1 MRALNNKRMKAA
13 SSSIKKAYR
22 RLFADGDKYGLCDEL
37 EKAYLAIS
45 AELEEG
51 SGLLEALEQLIRDCD
66 RFNISHSIGQS
77 LYRANCAIY
86 EATGACSHGVTDGA
100 CKECY
105 MYSATDDEPLIKIDA
120 DERFLTTS
128 AVENMVGLRRVS
140 IWKLVKQGRFPSPIK
155 IENKTNRYRL
165 SEVVCWMQHQANKS
179 INKGSAK

>member
-1 MRALNNKRMKAA
+1 MNVYRNKRMRAA
-13 SSSIKKAYR
+13 ASSIKKAWR
-22 RLFADGDKYGLCDEL
+22 LLFADGDRHGMRDEL
-37 EKAYLAIS
+37 EKAYLVIS
-45 AELEEG
+45 AELEED
-51 SGLLEALEQLIRDCD
+51 SDLLEALQQLVRDCD
-66 RFNISHSIGQS
+66 RLNISHSIGQS

-128 AVENMVGLRRVS
+128 EVEKMVGLKRVAL
-140 IWKLVKQGRFPSPIK
+140 WRLVKNGRFPAPIK
-155 IENKTNRYRL
+155 YENSRNRYRL

-179 INKGSAK
+179 INKGE

>member
-1 MRALNNKRMKAA
+1 MSVLNNKRMKAA
-13 SSSIKKAYR
+13 ASSIKKAYR
-22 RLFADGDKYGLCDEL
+22 KLFADGDKYGLCDEL

-45 AELEEG
+45 AELEEV
-51 SGLLEALEQLIRDCD
+51 SDLLEALEQLIRDCD

-105 MYSATDDEPLIKIDA
+105 MYSATDAEPLIKIAA

-128 AVENMVGLRRVS
+128 EVEKMVGLKRVTL
-140 IWKLVKQGRFPSPIK
+140 WRWVKDGRFPSPIK
-155 IENKTNRYRL
+155 YENSKNRYRL

-179 INKGSAK
+179 INKGE

>member
-1 MRALNNKRMKAA
+1 MSLLNNKRMKAV

-22 RLFADGDKYGLCDEL
+22 KLFADGDEHGLCDEL

-45 AELEEG
+45 AELEEV
-51 SGLLEALEQLIRDCD
+51 SDLLEALQQLVCDCD
-66 RFNISHSIGQS
+66 RLNISHSIGQS

-105 MYSATDDEPLIKIDA
+105 MYSAEAVEPLIKIDA

-128 AVENMVGLRRVS
+128 AVEKMVGFKRVTL
-140 IWKLVKQGRFPSPIK
+140 WRWVKDGKFPSPIK
-155 IENKTNRYRL
+155 YKNGNNRYRL
-165 SEVVCWMQHQANKS
+165 SEVVCWMQHQANNS
-179 INKGSAK
+179 INKGE